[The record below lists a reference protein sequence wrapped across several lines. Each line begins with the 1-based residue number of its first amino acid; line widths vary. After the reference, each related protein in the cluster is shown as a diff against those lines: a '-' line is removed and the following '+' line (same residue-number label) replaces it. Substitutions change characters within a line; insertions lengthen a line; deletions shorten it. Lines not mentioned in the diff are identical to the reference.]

1 MSRPEPLEAYQWP
14 PSNEVLA
21 ERVGL
26 HPSAI
31 LRFDGNV
38 PAMPPVTAR
47 PATVAK
53 ALADINEYDRGRY
66 ESLRQAIADYHGVG
80 LCLLY
85 TSPSPRD

>member
-53 ALADINEYDRGRY
+53 ALADINE
-66 ESLRQAIADYHGVG
+66 
-80 LCLLY
+80 
-85 TSPSPRD
+85 